1 MTAFLQYVDAK
12 YEAWFRE
19 YVFRSYASDALMYTA
34 RGMGTKME
42 RRYID
47 IISTDSDKT
56 PEKTG
61 DEIAAD
67 IIARCGLEVRT

>member
-1 MTAFLQYVDAK
+1 
-12 YEAWFRE
+12 
-19 YVFRSYASDALMYTA
+19 MYTA
-34 RGMGTKME
+34 RGMGYKME

-47 IISTDSDKT
+47 IISTDTDNT
-56 PEKTG
+56 PEMTG

>member
-1 MTAFLQYVDAK
+1 M
-12 YEAWFRE
+12 
-19 YVFRSYASDALMYTA
+19 YAA
-34 RGMGTKME
+34 RGAGYKLE

-47 IISTDSDKT
+47 IISNDTDNT

-67 IIARCGLEVRT
+67 IIARCGLEVKT